1 MDVLD
6 SVVVLPSADVVLV
19 VVVVDVWP
27 VVVLVLV
34 DVIVVVFEP
43 SALVTVL
50 VEVCAVVVV
59 GAWDPV
65 EVLPVDVVVFASD
78 AVVPQ
83 EEGLLRHCDSYSQDP
98 VGFVKVVPFARLQTH
113 KSDPLRTSKLV
124 RWLIVEIG
132 EQLGQSALETLY
144 AVLQYA

>member
-6 SVVVLPSADVVLV
+6 SVVVFPSADVVLV

-27 VVVLVLV
+27 VVGLVLV

-50 VEVCAVVVV
+50 VDVCAVVVV

-98 VGFVKVVPFARLQTH
+98 AGLLNVVPFARLQTQER
-113 KSDPLRTSKLV
+113 DPFNTSKLV
-124 RWLIVEIG
+124 LSLIVG
-132 EQLGQSALETLY
+132 MGAQLGQSAFETL
-144 AVLQYA
+144 